1 MVEVNERG
9 NTIFRSFHP
18 ADRYQFDF
26 NLCSKKKGWKQYDT
40 SQDAWYFGVKRDLK
54 ALAEEVGRWD
64 VFIAGFS
71 GMLEKAVGKENLHSA
86 IAESPRY
93 EELKELGMQHLDERV
108 LGQLREV
115 FDMLKSKAE
124 ERR

>member
-40 SQDAWYFGVKRDLK
+40 SQDAWYFGVWVHPEKRVIITY
-54 ALAEEVGRWD
+54 AEGDITVVRCPTD
-64 VFIAGFS
+64 
-71 GMLEKAVGKENLHSA
+71 
-86 IAESPRY
+86 ESY
-93 EELKELGMQHLDERV
+93 HAELKSMAEFYGSPPPAFITVDYPSGKITKYYDERPV
-108 LGQLREV
+108 
-115 FDMLKSKAE
+115 
-124 ERR
+124 